1 MVPFASRE
9 PLKLSM
15 PKAMCLRLKPI
26 SHSADAAH
34 PKISLGAMART
45 KVVAS
50 KPPRDCLLNFDA
62 KVADADCAMDL
73 SFVAIFATSCSNI

>member
-26 SHSADAAH
+26 SRSADAVH

-50 KPPRDCLLNFDA
+50 KHLRDCPLNLDA
-62 KVADADCAMDL
+62 KNAGTHCEMDL
-73 SFVAIFATSCSNI
+73 SYTALFAASCSNF